1 MTPTLTGT
9 RTYSIRGFLR
19 GVRGTEWAIDGH
31 ANGDEFILLNRAK
44 RHTMGASEIG
54 DTDWY
59 IVSATGAI
67 PDETEAFS
75 LLFTGASHK
84 PYAPVYGTR
93 EFSGSD
99 LLFNAVRR
107 TRIGGA
113 SLNGQD
119 VPLGET
125 AQSWNLDILD

>member
-1 MTPTLTGT
+1 
-9 RTYSIRGFLR
+9 
-19 GVRGTEWAIDGH
+19 
-31 ANGDEFILLNRAK
+31 RAK

-59 IVSATGAI
+59 IVSATAAV
-67 PDETEAFS
+67 PNQDDAFS
-75 LLFTGASHK
+75 LLYTGASHK

-93 EFSGSD
+93 EFNGSD
-99 LLFNAVRR
+99 LLFGAVRR

-119 VPLGET
+119 VPLGEA
-125 AQSWNLDILD
+125 AQSWSLDILDSGTVIRTITGASLPLTYTEAQQIADWAAPLNAA